1 MIFNNIFNKDLDD
14 SEWKKYWEELG
25 VNFLRINEDDNFN
38 ENVKNKIES
47 LCETDCEILS
57 DILEIDYDDNFIEKI
72 SENHGLKNILYL
84 DNFLKRKKKAVD
96 ELYDS
101 IFMKNDKY
109 KQEASTLVKLLQL
122 FMDNKVRL
130 FEVYAL
136 NEWISKGTGI
146 EYIANSEL
154 NKNKIDEFFKKD
166 ELKRFC
172 EFMEETPQIG
182 TSYKV
187 RMTCEYRDKQI
198 FLVYKLKNDTQ
209 MTDFDEAKRVKN
221 IDKILFEIDVKNGY
235 LHIKFRNYSER
246 IQIKKYFEQYFKS
259 TFNEIETDVFDNYD
273 ADDFKINFTKLESNS
288 KDITTNFYVTRM
300 TFTNSLLDKSP
311 ELTFD
316 AHKRDVWPAIVHA
329 FNMKIVDIDS
339 MDSIKSM
346 TVNVNSR
353 FRNIRTIILKDGNT
367 IFKLDDKGLKDY
379 ERANIEKKFKE
390 KFHVP
395 LNTRVKNKLEKGIA
409 EQIDAIFR
417 CTSIDEINGD
427 GSKILDKLVEDKI
440 IKTKKI
446 KNIVCQNESC
456 GHVEEY
462 VGDVVK
468 KCSECLADEIII
480 QEDNKLEVDNKIIE
494 KYIKECLGRALS
506 SENNNIEKS
515 DKFKDYT
522 CFRFLYSE
530 KEYNVII
537 TSKILSKRFIKSI
550 EKKLIP
556 TIIIYYGI
564 DNEQAKLMTP
574 NSIEMIQFAKLYANK
589 EDIETQSN
597 ILKDT
602 FRRLEKMLHY
612 QIVNAAMLANEDLEK
627 VNDIPSKIGK
637 GYSATDFEDDIY
649 ALLKDIIF
657 NSEKWGASDIGKP
670 LPEGALTFQYIENRG
685 SKEYENR
692 VAFTFDCKLTNKDD
706 GYDLGRSEQ
715 RKAMEYVNKFNRTN
729 EIQRYCNNN
738 KELSSHL
745 FISNKFK
752 ESQLDN
758 MIKYF
763 EENIDSGNT
772 TKPVFIDFKG
782 LVEFHSWYR
791 TNYESIQKKRNDFY
805 RELENVLTTVGKV
818 ITFKDFQELIDYL
831 EDCFDDDKKINL
843 KRVKERVIK

>member
-1 MIFNNIFNKDLDD
+1 MIFNDIFNKDLHYA
-14 SEWKKYWEELG
+14 EWQKYWEELG
-25 VNFLRINEDDNFN
+25 VNFLRINEDINFN
-38 ENVKNKIES
+38 ENVKSKIES
-47 LCETDCEILS
+47 LCETDYEVLAEIFK
-57 DILEIDYDDNFIEKI
+57 IDYDNKFIEKI
-72 SENHGLKNILYL
+72 SEKPELKNILYL

-101 IFMKNDKY
+101 IFMTNNKY
-109 KQEASTLVKLLQL
+109 KQQASSIVKLLQL

-130 FEVYAL
+130 FEVYTL
-136 NEWISKGTGI
+136 NEWISKGTGM
-146 EYIANSEL
+146 EYISNSQL
-154 NKNKIDEFFKKD
+154 DKNKIDEFLKKD
-166 ELKRFC
+166 EIKSFC

-187 RMTCEYRDKQI
+187 RMVCKYRDKQI

-221 IDKILFEIDVKNGY
+221 IDKILFEIDSKDGY

-246 IQIKKYFEQYFKS
+246 IQIKKYFERYFKS
-259 TFNEIETDVFDNYD
+259 TFNEIETDIFEDYD
-273 ADDFKINFTKLESNS
+273 VDDFKNNFIKLESNS
-288 KDITTNFYVTRM
+288 KDIITNFYVTRM
-300 TFTNSLLDKSP
+300 TFTNSLLDKTP

-316 AHKRDVWPAIVHA
+316 GNKRDVWPSIVHA

-353 FRNIRTIILKDGNT
+353 FRNIRTITLKDGNT

-379 ERANIEKKFKE
+379 ERVNIEKKFKE

-395 LNTRVKNKLEKGIA
+395 LNTRVKNKLEKGIV
-409 EQIDAIFR
+409 EQIDSIFR
-417 CTSIDEINGD
+417 YTTIDEINDD
-427 GSKILDKLVEDKI
+427 GSEILDKLVKDKI
-440 IKTKKI
+440 IRTKKI
-446 KNIVCQNESC
+446 KNIACQNDSC

-462 VGDVVK
+462 ISGTID
-468 KCSECLADEIII
+468 KCSECFADEIII
-480 QEDNKLEVDNKIIE
+480 QEYNKLEIDNKIIE
-494 KYIKECLGRALS
+494 KYVQEYLRRALN
-506 SENNNIEKS
+506 SENTNIEKS
-515 DKFKDYT
+515 NKFKEYT
-522 CFRFLYSE
+522 CFRFLYND

-537 TSKILSKRFIKSI
+537 TSNILSKKFIKSI

-574 NSIEMIQFAKLYANK
+574 NSIEMIQFAKLYATK
-589 EDIETQSN
+589 DDVEIQSN
-597 ILKDT
+597 ILKNT

-612 QIVNAAMLANEDLEK
+612 QIVNAAMLANEDLEN

-670 LPEGALTFQYIENRG
+670 LPEGALTFQYIENIG

-729 EIQRYCNNN
+729 EIHRYCNNN

-752 ESQLDN
+752 ESQLEN

-763 EENIDSGNT
+763 EENIDLGNT

-782 LVEFHSWYR
+782 LVQFHSWYR

-805 RELENVLTTVGKV
+805 RELKNVLTTVGKV
-818 ITFKDFQELIDYL
+818 ITFQDFQELIDYL

>member
-1 MIFNNIFNKDLDD
+1 MIFNNIFDKDLQDE
-14 SEWKKYWEELG
+14 EWKKYWEELG
-25 VNFLRINEDDNFN
+25 VNFSKINESIEFN
-38 ENVKNKIES
+38 ENIRKKIES
-47 LCETDCEILS
+47 LCETDYEILS
-57 DILEIDYDDNFIEKI
+57 DILDIDYDDNFIEKI
-72 SENHGLKNILYL
+72 SKNDELKNILYL
-84 DNFLKRKKKAVD
+84 DNFLKRKKKAID

-101 IFMKNDKY
+101 IFIKNDEY
-109 KQEASTLVKLLQL
+109 KQEASTIVKLLQL
-122 FMDNKVRL
+122 FMDKKVRL
-130 FEVYAL
+130 FEIYAL

-146 EYIANSEL
+146 EYIANSKL
-154 NKNKIDEFFKKD
+154 NKKRIDEFLKKD
-166 ELKRFC
+166 ELEKFC

-182 TSYKV
+182 TNYKL
-187 RMTCEYRDKQI
+187 RMVCKYREKQI

-259 TFNEIETDVFDNYD
+259 TFNETETDIFENYD
-273 ADDFKINFTKLESNS
+273 VDNFKSTFTRLESNS
-288 KDITTNFYVTRM
+288 KDVTTNFYVTRM
-300 TFTNSLLDKSP
+300 AFSNSLLDKSP

-316 AHKRDVWPAIVHA
+316 GHKRDVWPSIVHA

-339 MDSIKSM
+339 MDSVKSM

-353 FRNIRTIILKDGNT
+353 FRTIRTITLKDGNT

-379 ERANIEKKFKE
+379 EKVNIEKKFKE

-395 LNTRVKNKLEKGIA
+395 LNARVKNKLEKGIV
-409 EQIDAIFR
+409 EQLDSILR
-417 CTSIDEINGD
+417 CTSIDEVKGD
-427 GSKILDKLVEDKI
+427 ESKILDKLVTDKI
-440 IKTKKI
+440 IKTKNI

-462 VGDVVK
+462 ISGIVE

-480 QEDNKLEVDNKIIE
+480 QEYNKLEVDNKVVD
-494 KYIKECLGRALS
+494 KYIKEYLGRALN

-515 DKFKDYT
+515 DKFKEYA

-537 TSKILSKRFIKSI
+537 TSKILSKKFIKSI

-589 EDIETQSN
+589 DDVDIQSD

-612 QIVNAAMLANEDLEK
+612 QIVNAAMLANEDLD
-627 VNDIPSKIGK
+627 NISNIPSQIGK

-670 LPEGALTFQYIENRG
+670 LPEGVLTFQYIENRG
-685 SKEYENR
+685 AKEDENR
-692 VAFTFDCKLTNKDD
+692 VAFTFDCKLTSKDE

-715 RKAMEYVNKFNRTN
+715 RKAIEYVNKFNRTN

-752 ESQLDN
+752 ENQIENVS
-758 MIKYF
+758 KYF
-763 EENIDSGNT
+763 EENVDSGNT
-772 TKPVFIDFKG
+772 TKPVFIDFRG
-782 LVEFHSWYR
+782 ILEFHNWYR

-805 RELENVLTTVGKV
+805 KELKSVLTTGGKI
-818 ITFKDFQELIDYL
+818 ITFQDFKGLIEYL
-831 EDCFDDDKKINL
+831 EECFDDDKKINL